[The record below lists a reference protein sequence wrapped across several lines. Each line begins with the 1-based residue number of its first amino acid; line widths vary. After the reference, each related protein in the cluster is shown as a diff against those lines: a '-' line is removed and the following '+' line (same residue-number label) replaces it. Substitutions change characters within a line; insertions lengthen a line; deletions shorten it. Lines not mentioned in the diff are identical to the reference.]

1 MKKALAAAAT
11 VTALSAL
18 GTQNAFAVVT
28 VNIAKPASL
37 IPGDNIKI
45 PQIIIFVLTL
55 LVVVAVIAAIVFLI
69 YGGIKWITSGGDKA
83 AVESAR
89 NHIVAAII
97 GLVVIILAF
106 VILSFVLQLLGVSPN
121 DIFNLN
127 INTLNTG
134 AL

>member
-1 MKKALAAAAT
+1 MKKALTIAAT
-11 VTALSAL
+11 VTALSAI
-18 GTQNAFAVVT
+18 GTQNAFAVVS
-28 VNIAKPASL
+28 VNIAKPPTM
-37 IPGDNIKI
+37 IPGNGITI
-45 PQIIIFVLTL
+45 PQIVIFVLTL

-106 VILSFVLQLLGVSPN
+106 VILSFVLQLLGVNAN

-134 AL
+134 AP